1 MESETVPK
9 KKYMADT
16 RAALAANGNL
26 FKSVLKWAKKQK
38 LDIVLLIPTETLNTC
53 NTTDHTEAV

>member
-16 RAALAANGNL
+16 RAAWAAKENL

-38 LDIVLLIPTETLNTC
+38 LALFC
-53 NTTDHTEAV
+53 